1 VGCAGWEGFRTWD
14 MGNVARDSL
23 RDRGMA
29 NAVGV
34 VATFTGESG
43 TVGKMSRGVGRRLVL
58 DIERRE
64 VSKVDLKAVAGTGGN
79 LKEDLVEVEGAEGG
93 ASGLAWV
100 VPNSPSLEPSD
111 CKWASRG
118 EGRALDLSKPPPTPS
133 NSCSSSSSTRFSLS
147 MLFDVITLAMDPVRL
162 RAEYRLFQADPIP
175 MPEPTE
181 EEEDLRA
188 KMRSSMALS
197 RALASRCISTLSCS
211 TSSRS
216 EASSSIFRRRLQSS
230 SVDAS
235 KRERSDGVG
244 DEEGPRRTFS

>member
-1 VGCAGWEGFRTWD
+1 MGCAGWEGFRTWD
-14 MGNVARDSL
+14 GGNAARDSL

-34 VATFTGESG
+34 TATLTGESG

-64 VSKVDLKAVAGTGGN
+64 VSKVGLKAVEGTD

-93 ASGLAWV
+93 ASGLAWA

-133 NSCSSSSSTRFSLS
+133 NSCSSSSSTRCSLS

-197 RALASRCISTLSCS
+197 RALASRCISLHSCS

>member
-1 VGCAGWEGFRTWD
+1 
-14 MGNVARDSL
+14 
-23 RDRGMA
+23 MA

-34 VATFTGESG
+34 TVTLTGESG

-64 VSKVDLKAVAGTGGN
+64 VSKVGLKAVEGTD

-93 ASGLAWV
+93 ASGLAWA

-133 NSCSSSSSTRFSLS
+133 NSCSSSSSTRCSLS

-197 RALASRCISTLSCS
+197 RALASRCISLHSCS